1 VTDNA
6 KMNGIERLLQP
17 WRRRRW
23 RPDPERLAAF
33 AALRPMTVV
42 TGASEGIGFALA
54 RRFAKGGH
62 DLLLVAR
69 RPAPLERAACRISA
83 ECGVLAVP
91 LPLDVTSSGAIAA
104 IEAAL
109 AGRGRYADVL
119 INSAGIGLAGCF
131 HEQAPEALLQL
142 IAVNVRAVTLL
153 SRHFLEGMRV
163 RGRGGIVNLASLGAF
178 APGPY
183 QAVYYASKAYVLS
196 FSEAVA
202 AEVTGEGVR
211 ITALAP
217 GPVGTAFHA
226 RMRAEHAFYRLLLP
240 SASAPWVARTGY
252 LGFVLGWRVVVPGP
266 ASLVLALALRLGPHR
281 ILSPIIGW
289 LLRPR
294 NGPSTG
300 LKDGATN
307 EPGDAARI
315 ASANGSAIDPGTR
328 PRRGKVGDAG
338 G

>member
-1 VTDNA
+1 
-6 KMNGIERLLQP
+6 M
-17 WRRRRW
+17 
-23 RPDPERLAAF
+23 
-33 AALRPMTVV
+33 
-42 TGASEGIGFALA
+42 
-54 RRFAKGGH
+54 
-62 DLLLVAR
+62 
-69 RPAPLERAACRISA
+69 
-83 ECGVLAVP
+83 
-91 LPLDVTSSGAIAA
+91 
-104 IEAAL
+104 
-109 AGRGRYADVL
+109 
-119 INSAGIGLAGCF
+119 
-131 HEQAPEALLQL
+131 
-142 IAVNVRAVTLL
+142 
-153 SRHFLEGMRV
+153 
-163 RGRGGIVNLASLGAF
+163 
-178 APGPY
+178 
-183 QAVYYASKAYVLS
+183 LS